1 MKQKLYILGFIT
13 VLVTIVGVVFKLNH
27 WPGAGILITAG
38 TALLLV
44 FFLPP
49 ALINNYRGMEEG
61 SNPWLH
67 IIGWLTCFFMFA
79 GMLFKVQ
86 HWPFAGIILLIALPF
101 PFVVFLPVYLWST
114 SKDKNF
120 NIYNVISVLSLLA
133 YISVFSVLLALN
145 VSKEKIN
152 DSYSL
157 AVNYN
162 KLGNIPDENSPKSTS
177 NQINTRIDDVLKIIS
192 GYQELIL
199 KYDGLT
205 LDQWKSNPAVLWRPD
220 SKGTSSEA
228 IETSDGLPL
237 AGKLEKGLE
246 SLINEMKSTLGY
258 ENLAMAAPAIFDFY
272 KAGNDQSDWA
282 SYVFREANQ
291 AWVLT
296 YLAGLEANLKMIKIA
311 P

>member
-13 VLVTIVGVVFKLNH
+13 ALVTIAGVVYKLNH
-27 WPGAGILITAG
+27 WPGAGVLITIG
-38 TALLLV
+38 TTLLLF
-44 FFLPP
+44 FFLP
-49 ALINNYRGMEEG
+49 AAIINNYRSMSEG

-67 IIGWLTCFFMFA
+67 ITGWLTCFFMFA
-79 GMLFKVQ
+79 SMLFKVQ
-86 HWPFAGIILLIALPF
+86 HWPFSGVLLFIALPF

-120 NIYNVISVLSLLA
+120 NIYNVIAVLSLLA

-152 DSYSL
+152 DSFLL

-162 KLGNIPDENSPKSTS
+162 KTGNAADQNSSNSTS
-177 NQINTRIDDVLKIIS
+177 NQVNARIDNVLNIIS
-192 GYQELIL
+192 GYEELIL
-199 KYDGLT
+199 KYDGLSRN
-205 LDQWKSNPAVLWRPD
+205 QWISNPAVLWRPD
-220 SKGTSSEA
+220 SKGTSAEA
-228 IETSDGLPL
+228 IETNEGSPL

-246 SLINEMKSTLGY
+246 NLINEMKSTPGY
-258 ENLAMAAPAIFDFY
+258 ENLALAAPAIFDFN
-272 KAGNDQSDWA
+272 KAGDGQSDWA

-296 YLAGLEANLKMIKIA
+296 YLAGLEANLRMIKIA